1 MHQSSSI
8 AQHPAPVDRRIALAL
23 HAAQGAATSAPGL
36 TLTQHEPLA
45 QPRTVA
51 EIVEMAEGRGW
62 SQVFNALKSKGL
74 LAEQTLGHVV
84 ARWQESTGRA
94 ELLP

>member
-1 MHQSSSI
+1 MRRPSFI

-23 HAAQGAATSAPGL
+23 HAAQGAAISDPGL
-36 TLTQHEPLA
+36 ALTHPEPPVE
-45 QPRTVA
+45 PRTVA

-62 SQVFNALKSKGL
+62 SQVFKTLKSKGL

-84 ARWQESTGRA
+84 AQWLPSAGRA
-94 ELLP
+94 DLLP

>member
-1 MHQSSSI
+1 MRRPSWI

-23 HAAQGAATSAPGL
+23 HAAQGAAVSSPVK
-36 TLTQHEPLA
+36 
-45 QPRTVA
+45 PRTVA

-62 SQVFNALKSKGL
+62 SQVFKTLKSKGL

-84 ARWQESTGRA
+84 AQWLPSAGRA
-94 ELLP
+94 DLLP